1 MPRVHP
7 RLVDHSLPC
16 KTCDSV
22 VTSGTI
28 YVEIVLYI
36 LIQVIIFLSRR
47 VRLDRLRHTFV
58 LAQMPTWTPALWK
71 DWKIWNH
78 EVWRL
83 SELPQTT
90 NLGPS
95 FESSTTC
102 RVRQSFVFG
111 LVMSCWGPEHSAD
124 AQGSFSRL
132 LTHCLPEKSCEH
144 RTGFR
149 RYLRTNSGIYFDT
162 GLHFSSPIAA
172 LDRPRHTF
180 EFTSHC
186 GSK

>member
-1 MPRVHP
+1 M
-7 RLVDHSLPC
+7 
-16 KTCDSV
+16 
-22 VTSGTI
+22 TSGTL

-58 LAQMPTWTPALWK
+58 LAQCHMDPSSVKGLKDLEPWALAPLG
-71 DWKIWNH
+71 IAT
-78 EVWRL
+78 
-83 SELPQTT
+83 TT

-111 LVMSCWGPEHSAD
+111 SVMSCWGPEHSAD

-132 LTHCLPEKSCEH
+132 LTHCLPWNSCEH

-180 EFTSHC
+180 ESTSHC